1 VLKPE
6 IQIGTVIKNRYQVQG
21 VLGRGGFGR
30 TYLASNVERCGELCV
45 LKVFVP
51 NDIDQDAIRRAR
63 LLFEREAR
71 VLYKIDH
78 PQIPKFLAWFE
89 EAGRLFIVQEYINGK
104 TYLRLLK
111 ERQKQGQL
119 FSEAEVVQWLKDLLP
134 VLAYLHD
141 NDIVHRDISPDNIML
156 PKGQSQP
163 VLIDF
168 GLVKQKVSQIWS
180 GNPNHAEEDSG
191 RISFVGKF
199 GYSPPEQIRIGQCFP
214 CSDLYALAV
223 TAIVLLTGKEP
234 IALMDQKSLEWR
246 WHSYVNINVYLRS
259 ILTQMLAEKP
269 KDRYQSAQEILF
281 YLQQLTLGT
290 EGSVNTRQTVEL
302 SVRNAQSESDENL
315 QPEVEKTSTFA
326 SDFIE
331 RCHQELTHCIGPI
344 AKYIIEEIIFDS
356 PSLSSEELIA
366 ALAAEI
372 PNPQQAA
379 EFRQRLLLSIK

>member
-1 VLKPE
+1 
-6 IQIGTVIKNRYQVQG
+6 
-21 VLGRGGFGR
+21 
-30 TYLASNVERCGELCV
+30 
-45 LKVFVP
+45 VP

>member
-1 VLKPE
+1 MLKPD

-30 TYLASNVERCGELCV
+30 TYLAANIERCGELCV

-51 NDIDQDAIRRAR
+51 SDIDQDAIRRAR

-119 FSEAEVVQWLKDLLP
+119 FSESEVIQWLKDLLP
-134 VLAYLHD
+134 VLAYLHN

-180 GNPNHAEEDSG
+180 GNPNHVEEDSG
-191 RISFVGKF
+191 RVSFVGKF

-246 WHSYVNINVYLRS
+246 WQSYINLNVYLRS
-259 ILTQMLAEKP
+259 LLTKMLAEKP
-269 KDRYQSAQEILF
+269 KDRYQSAQEILP
-281 YLQQLTLGT
+281 YLQQISLEIEATAATQRSPDAPISASLPKAVET
-290 EGSVNTRQTVEL
+290 PSSDVSKGSE
-302 SVRNAQSESDENL
+302 
-315 QPEVEKTSTFA
+315 FA
-326 SDFIE
+326 SEFIE

-379 EFRQRLLLSIK
+379 EFRQRLLLSMK